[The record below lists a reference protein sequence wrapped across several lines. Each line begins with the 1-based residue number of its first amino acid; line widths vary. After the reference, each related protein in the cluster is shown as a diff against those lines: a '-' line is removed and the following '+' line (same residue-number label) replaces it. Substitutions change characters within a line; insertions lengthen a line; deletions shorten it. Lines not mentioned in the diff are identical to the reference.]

1 MPSEEYIRTNYILED
16 GSRAVLNRVDP
27 EYLDDLSDETEE
39 WIQDVRKLSKCQDI
53 EEISDEQFNKSG
65 ITKLKLA
72 ELLGRVVSLVDKQ
85 RVMVRDLRTANDLLK
100 TDLLE
105 SKSTVLKIQSDQL
118 KCNYEQFRSLQTS
131 VKSTVQN
138 KMQSEMKSYS
148 SVLAEKPTPSII
160 SPEALKRVVQAVV
173 EEEDRSKN
181 IMLFGLKEDKNE
193 TLSDKVDEVF
203 VSVGE
208 KPSFVATRIGK
219 KSADK
224 TRPVKITLT
233 SNGLVNQIL
242 YKSKRLRTVEA
253 LKSVFMSPDMSPD
266 ERARHKQLVMD
277 LKLKI
282 SDQPERRHYIRQGQI
297 VTVDKT

>member
-105 SKSTVLKIQSDQL
+105 SKSTVLKIQSEQL
-118 KCNYEQFRSLQTS
+118 KCNSEQFRSLQTS

-138 KMQSEMKSYS
+138 TMQSEMKSYS

-193 TLSDKVDEVF
+193 TLSDKVEVF
-203 VSVGE
+203 VSVRE
-208 KPSFVATRIGK
+208 KPRFVATRIGK

>member
-1 MPSEEYIRTNYILED
+1 
-16 GSRAVLNRVDP
+16 
-27 EYLDDLSDETEE
+27 
-39 WIQDVRKLSKCQDI
+39 
-53 EEISDEQFNKSG
+53 
-65 ITKLKLA
+65 
-72 ELLGRVVSLVDKQ
+72 
-85 RVMVRDLRTANDLLK
+85 
-100 TDLLE
+100 
-105 SKSTVLKIQSDQL
+105 
-118 KCNYEQFRSLQTS
+118 
-131 VKSTVQN
+131 
-138 KMQSEMKSYS
+138 MKSHS

-181 IMLFGLKEDKNE
+181 IMLFGLKEEKNE

-233 SNGLVNQIL
+233 GNGLVNQIL

-253 LKSVFMSPDMSPD
+253 LKYVFMSPDMSPD
-266 ERARHKQLVMD
+266 
-277 LKLKI
+277 
-282 SDQPERRHYIRQGQI
+282 
-297 VTVDKT
+297 